1 MVQFVV
7 FLFFSLDIFVFFFD
21 VNMRSWIII
30 LDNPGLE
37 TETGKCIFLQNGLIS
52 CQKSKFPEPKQN
64 TGISLCL
71 RNAMV
76 FFSLKA
82 PYIFFYLV
90 LNVSSSPLSFSFYL
104 IGPKNVL
111 RKLLGIVNRQFS
123 DFILCV
129 FLTVVE
135 PRRVF
140 FRRAYY

>member
-64 TGISLCL
+64 TGISLLSQKCHGVL
-71 RNAMV
+71 LFESSIYIFLSSAECV
-76 FFSLKA
+76 FFA
-82 PYIFFYLV
+82 
-90 LNVSSSPLSFSFYL
+90 
-104 IGPKNVL
+104 
-111 RKLLGIVNRQFS
+111 
-123 DFILCV
+123 
-129 FLTVVE
+129 T
-135 PRRVF
+135 
-140 FRRAYY
+140 